1 MRWFNNGFL
10 MLSSQI
16 LFFSTICAQVSS
28 DIRYNQLGFYPS
40 MQKIAVVR
48 NASSSPFYIVTPSAS
63 DTVFRGT
70 LSAAQ
75 TWPLSNE
82 SVSIADFSS
91 LKTPGGYRIII
102 SGGASTIIPFQIKE
116 HAHLSLA
123 IGALKGY
130 YYQRASTPLLPAY
143 AGTWARANGHPD
155 TTVLVHQS
163 AATTQRPAGTIISCP
178 RGWYDAGDYNKYVV
192 NSGISTYTLLSAY
205 EWFPGFCNQLTT
217 NIPESGNGIPDIINE
232 ALWNV
237 RWMLTMQDPNDG
249 GVYHKCTDANFD
261 AFEMPWYDTQT
272 RYVVQ
277 KSTAATLDF
286 AAIMAQTARI
296 TSAFSTNL
304 PGFSDSCLQAS
315 KKAWNWARQ
324 NPAVYYNQSQM
335 NSQFSPVINTGEYGD
350 GDVTDEFAWAAAE
363 LFVTTAQDSFLTVA
377 NPLSVSS
384 VDIPATANVR
394 ILGLNTFAKNS
405 KTIAAK
411 VDTNTVRSRLV
422 GWANWLISLIPS
434 SPYQTVMGAQSW
446 MFSWG
451 SNAVAAN
458 QGMQLLIAYRLTGDS
473 TYLRAALGNLDYLLG
488 RNGTTYCFVTGFGNQ
503 SPQHIHHRISG
514 SDGIAAPVP
523 GLLVG
528 GPNPGE
534 EDGVTTY
541 PSSLPALAYTDDQN
555 SYASNEIA
563 INWNAPLV
571 YLTIGLEAI
580 LSPDGLS
587 TSVPQRN
594 LENIVPYGFALYPS
608 YPNPF
613 NPSTTLR
620 YDLPNESKVM
630 LKVYDVLGKE
640 VSTLVNHSE
649 AAGNHLVV
657 FNAGNLPSGVYF
669 TRLTAVPNNGGK
681 MYIQSQ
687 KMLLAK

>member
-1 MRWFNNGFL
+1 
-10 MLSSQI
+10 
-16 LFFSTICAQVSS
+16 
-28 DIRYNQLGFYPS
+28 
-40 MQKIAVVR
+40 
-48 NASSSPFYIVTPSAS
+48 
-63 DTVFRGT
+63 
-70 LSAAQ
+70 
-75 TWPLSNE
+75 
-82 SVSIADFSS
+82 
-91 LKTPGGYRIII
+91 
-102 SGGASTIIPFQIKE
+102 
-116 HAHLSLA
+116 
-123 IGALKGY
+123 
-130 YYQRASTPLLPAY
+130 
-143 AGTWARANGHPD
+143 
-155 TTVLVHQS
+155 
-163 AATTQRPAGTIISCP
+163 
-178 RGWYDAGDYNKYVV
+178 
-192 NSGISTYTLLSAY
+192 
-205 EWFPGFCNQLTT
+205 
-217 NIPESGNGIPDIINE
+217 
-232 ALWNV
+232 
-237 RWMLTMQDPNDG
+237 
-249 GVYHKCTDANFD
+249 
-261 AFEMPWYDTQT
+261 
-272 RYVVQ
+272 
-277 KSTAATLDF
+277 
-286 AAIMAQTARI
+286 MAQTARI
-296 TSAFSTNL
+296 TARFSSVI
-304 PGFSDSCLQAS
+304 PGFSDSCKQAALS
-315 KKAWNWARQ
+315 AWNWARQ

-335 NSQFSPVINTGEYGD
+335 NTQFSPVINTGEYGD
-350 GDVTDEFAWAAAE
+350 GNVTDEFAWAAAE

-377 NPLSVSS
+377 NPLSGS
-384 VDIPATANVR
+384 VDIPAWANVR
-394 ILGLNTFAKNS
+394 ILGMNTFAKYS

-422 GWANWLISLIPS
+422 GWTNWLTSLIPS

-488 RNGTTYCFVTGFGNQ
+488 RNGTTYCFVTGFGNR

-523 GLLVG
+523 GLLAG

-555 SYASNEIA
+555 AYACNEIA

-571 YLTIGLEAI
+571 YLAIGLEAI
-580 LSPDGLS
+580 LSPDGLP
-587 TSVPQRN
+587 TSVPQKN
-594 LENIVPYGFALYPS
+594 LESIVPNGFALYPS
-608 YPNPF
+608 CPNPF

-630 LKVYDVLGKE
+630 LKVYDMLGKE

-649 AAGNHLVV
+649 AAGNHHVV

-669 TRLTAVPNNGGK
+669 ARLTAVPNNGGK

>member
-10 MLSSQI
+10 ILSAQS
-16 LFFSTICAQVSS
+16 LFFSTVCAQVSS
-28 DIRYNQLGFYPS
+28 DIRYNQMGFYPS

-48 NASSSPFYIVTPSAS
+48 NASSTPFYIVTPSQS
-63 DTVFRGT
+63 DTLVKGMLT
-70 LSAAQ
+70 AAQ
-75 TWPLSNE
+75 TWSSSGE
-82 SVSIADFSS
+82 SVSIADFSG
-91 LKTPGGYRIII
+91 LKIPGTYQLIVPGL
-102 SGGASTIIPFQIKE
+102 GLTIPFAVKPRV
-116 HAHLSLA
+116 HLNLA
-123 IGALKGY
+123 IGSLKGY

-155 TTVLVHQS
+155 TTVLVHPS

-205 EWFPGFCNQLTT
+205 EWFPEFCSQLST
-217 NIPESGNGIPDIINE
+217 NIPESGNGIPDILNE
-232 ALWNV
+232 ALWNI
-237 RWMLTMQDPNDG
+237 RWMMTMQDPNDG

-286 AAIMAQTARI
+286 AAVMAQTARI
-296 TSAFSTNL
+296 TARFSSVI
-304 PGFSDSCLQAS
+304 PGFSDSCKQAALS
-315 KKAWNWARQ
+315 AWNWARQ

-335 NSQFSPVINTGEYGD
+335 NTQFSPAINTGEYGD
-350 GDVTDEFAWAAAE
+350 GNVTDEFAWAAAE

-377 NPLSVSS
+377 NPLSGS
-384 VDIPATANVR
+384 VDIPAWANVR
-394 ILGLNTFAKNS
+394 ILGMNTFAKYS

-422 GWANWLISLIPS
+422 GWANWLTSLIPS

-488 RNGTTYCFVTGFGNQ
+488 RNGTTYCFVTGFGIR

-523 GLLVG
+523 GLLAG
-528 GPNPGE
+528 GPNPGK

-555 SYASNEIA
+555 SYASNEIC

-571 YLTIGLEAI
+571 YLAIGLEAI
-580 LSPDGLS
+580 LSPDGLP
-587 TSVPQRN
+587 TSVPQKN
-594 LENIVPYGFALYPS
+594 VESTVPHGFALYPS

-613 NPSTTLR
+613 NPSTTISYTIPTRSHVTLSVFNTLGQR
-620 YDLPNESKVM
+620 IAELVNGEKDAGT
-630 LKVYDVLGKE
+630 YDVMFDASGF
-640 VSTLVNHSE
+640 
-649 AAGNHLVV
+649 A
-657 FNAGNLPSGVYF
+657 SGVYF
-669 TRLTAVPNNGGK
+669 YRLQVGSFTETKRLV
-681 MYIQSQ
+681 
-687 KMLLAK
+687 LLK

>member
-10 MLSSQI
+10 ILTAQC
-16 LFFSTICAQVSS
+16 LFFSTVCAQGSS
-28 DIRYNQLGFYPS
+28 DIRYNQMGFYPS

-48 NASSSPFYIVTPSAS
+48 NASSTPFYIVTPSQS
-63 DTVFRGT
+63 DTLIKGMLT
-70 LSAAQ
+70 AAQ
-75 TWPLSNE
+75 TWPSSGE
-82 SVSIADFSS
+82 SVSIADFSG
-91 LKTPGGYRIII
+91 LKIPGTYQLIVPGL
-102 SGGASTIIPFQIKE
+102 GFTIPF
-116 HAHLSLA
+116 AVNPRVHLNLA
-123 IGALKGY
+123 IESLKGY

-155 TTVLVHQS
+155 TTVLVHPS

-192 NSGISTYTLLSAY
+192 NSGISTHTLLSAY
-205 EWFPGFCNQLTT
+205 EWFPGFCDQLTT

-261 AFEMPWYDTQT
+261 AFEMPWADTQT

-286 AAIMAQTARI
+286 AAVMAQTARI

-324 NPAVYYNQSQM
+324 HPAVYYNQSQM

-377 NPLSVSS
+377 NPLSGS

-394 ILGLNTFAKNS
+394 ILGMNTFAKYS

-422 GWANWLISLIPS
+422 GWTNWLTSLIPS
-434 SPYQTVMGAQSW
+434 SPYQTVMGSQSW

-488 RNGTTYCFVTGFGNQ
+488 RNGTTYCFVTGFGNR

-514 SDGIAAPVP
+514 SDGITAPVP
-523 GLLVG
+523 GLLAG

-555 SYASNEIA
+555 AYACNEIA

-571 YLTIGLEAI
+571 YLAIGLEAI
-580 LSPDGLS
+580 LSPDGLP
-587 TSVPQRN
+587 TSVPQKN
-594 LENIVPYGFALYPS
+594 VESIVPLGFTLYPS

-620 YDLPNESKVM
+620 YDLPDES
-630 LKVYDVLGKE
+630 
-640 VSTLVNHSE
+640 
-649 AAGNHLVV
+649 
-657 FNAGNLPSGVYF
+657 
-669 TRLTAVPNNGGK
+669 
-681 MYIQSQ
+681 
-687 KMLLAK
+687 